1 MIKAKTLEKMAP
13 SSVVG
18 AVGRRKSS
26 VARIWIRRGNGG
38 VAVNQ
43 KRCADYF
50 DTLETRSQALKSLV
64 LCNVVEKYDVIVNV
78 QGGGKCA
85 QADAVNLAIARAL
98 VKDNESFKAALRE
111 AGSLTVDSR
120 NKERKKPGQKAA
132 RRKFQFVKR

>member
-1 MIKAKTLEKMAP
+1 MIKAKTLEKTTT
-13 SSVVG
+13 SSITG

-26 VARIWIRRGNGG
+26 VARAWIRRGNGG

-43 KRCADYF
+43 KRCSDYF
-50 DTLETRSQALKSLV
+50 DTQETRSQAVKSLT

-78 QGGGKCA
+78 QGGGKNA

-98 VKDNESFKAALRE
+98 VKDNESFKEALRE